1 MNDRELDKML
11 KFASLPEQPAEFWE
25 QLPRRITT
33 KIHWQSQQRTALRV
47 EPQRY
52 DILDWALG
60 AGVVAVV
67 CLVSLLLQPRRNSP
81 TVADPMAIAEKCFRE
96 TEALFPNQV
105 QAIVFDEAGPR
116 VVLAEKADIPT
127 SPPLYLKIC
136 GPRGC
141 QEIVTFSGQQV
152 RVNGDVCDVLT
163 DATGNVMLAGD
174 HMFWSSQSVGT
185 KAGRYRI
192 EARTMET
199 SS

>member
-11 KFASLPEQPAEFWE
+11 KSSPLPEQSAEFWE
-25 QLPRRITT
+25 KLPARITA
-33 KIHWQSQQRTALRV
+33 KIHLRSQQPMTPQV
-47 EPQRY
+47 EPRGFDQW
-52 DILDWALG
+52 DWALV
-60 AGVVAVV
+60 AGVVAAV
-67 CLVSLLLQPRRNSP
+67 CLLSLLLQPGRNSAKAVD
-81 TVADPMAIAEKCFRE
+81 TMAMAEKCFRE

-105 QAIVFDEAGPR
+105 QSIVFDESGPR
-116 VVLAEKADIPT
+116 VVLADKADVPA

-163 DATGNVMLAGD
+163 DAAGNVILAGE
-174 HMFWSSQSVGT
+174 HVIWSSQTAGN
-185 KAGRYRI
+185 KAGVYRI